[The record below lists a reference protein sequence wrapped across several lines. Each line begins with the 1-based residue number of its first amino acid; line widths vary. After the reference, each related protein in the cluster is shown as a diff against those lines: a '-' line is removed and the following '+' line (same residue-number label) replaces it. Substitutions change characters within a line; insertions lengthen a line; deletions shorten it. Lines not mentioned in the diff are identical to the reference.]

1 MCSLLINDVVN
12 ECGIVILRFSVR
24 ICGETCSVF
33 SATHTHTHSHTLTH
47 THILSG
53 KLHVAEQERD
63 RLSGENERLELQN
76 QQLKG
81 SQSRMVEEHARTLE
95 RFNLMWRQK
104 CPVSWDEVSL
114 LGEG

>member
-1 MCSLLINDVVN
+1 MLAVAISK
-12 ECGIVILRFSVR
+12 GWR
-24 ICGETCSVF
+24 
-33 SATHTHTHSHTLTH
+33 A
-47 THILSG
+47 HILSG

-104 CPVSWDEVSL
+104 CPVSWDEVLSTKSFIVSTPTL
-114 LGEG
+114 ST